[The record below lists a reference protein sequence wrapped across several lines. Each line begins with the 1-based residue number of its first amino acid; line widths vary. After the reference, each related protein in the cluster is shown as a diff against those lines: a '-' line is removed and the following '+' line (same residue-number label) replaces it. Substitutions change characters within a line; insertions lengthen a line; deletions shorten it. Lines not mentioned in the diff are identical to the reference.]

1 MMTTMITLRCII
13 LLQFAT
19 ILCLGQVEHSER
31 SNSRKQP
38 GAPEEVVRS
47 LYREVVARHPMGIPD
62 GKEWKRIAPY
72 LSKKLIGRLNTT
84 KACEKDYFRQYPDP
98 NSKPPFDW
106 MERGLFSGSWE
117 EAAPASFRF
126 DKTEPENDGSFR
138 IHLSLRYRY
147 PPPPEWWHIVV
158 IVVEEN
164 GRFVVDDVISFPED
178 VKGGETRLSELL
190 AHGCDGPKWVGYG
203 DQRAESPK

>member
-1 MMTTMITLRCII
+1 MTALRFIGLLSLTAI
-13 LLQFAT
+13 LSF
-19 ILCLGQVEHSER
+19 GQVAQHSEPTKVR
-31 SNSRKQP
+31 NQP
-38 GAPEEVVRS
+38 EAPEAIVRS
-47 LYREVVARHPMGIPD
+47 FYREVVARHPIGIPQ
-62 GKEWKRIAPY
+62 GKAWERTTPY
-72 LSKKLIGRLNTT
+72 LSKRLIERLETT

-117 EAAPASFRF
+117 EAAPAGFRF

-138 IHLSLRYRY
+138 VHLSLRYRF

-164 GRFVVDDVISFPED
+164 GRSVVDDVISLPED
-178 VKGGETRLSELL
+178 IRDVEIRLSELL
-190 AHGCDGPKWVGYG
+190 THGCDGSRWVGYG
-203 DQRAESPK
+203 AR